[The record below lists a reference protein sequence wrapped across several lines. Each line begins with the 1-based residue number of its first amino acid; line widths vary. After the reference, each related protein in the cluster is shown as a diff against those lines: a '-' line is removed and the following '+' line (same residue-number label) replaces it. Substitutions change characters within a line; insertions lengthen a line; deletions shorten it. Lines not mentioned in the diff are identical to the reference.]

1 MLLPPSLYPS
11 AMDALI
17 RLGIPT
23 PPDLLDRMITA
34 LSAAPPPPAK
44 RRKNAAI
51 SRPSRTGD
59 APAPG
64 TAASTDTVRSRL
76 DTLSAQELV
85 IVLAAIGLQEEY
97 TLDPPGIVDNILSLV
112 QSR

>member
-1 MLLPPSLYPS
+1 
-11 AMDALI
+11 
-17 RLGIPT
+17 
-23 PPDLLDRMITA
+23 
-34 LSAAPPPPAK
+34 
-44 RRKNAAI
+44 
-51 SRPSRTGD
+51 
-59 APAPG
+59 
-64 TAASTDTVRSRL
+64 L